1 MGPAKR
7 PPGYRS
13 PATTSPG
20 APAPPAVDLETVRL
34 AFEETLA
41 VLLDAGVIGSGT
53 VTAARAVFMSRLR
66 LSAGWLDGE
75 G

>member
-13 PATTSPG
+13 PATTSAG
-20 APAPPAVDLETVRL
+20 APPAVDLETVRL